1 MILMPAPPPTSP
13 SSATCACLRCS
24 FACLFLASR
33 LLADYNDTSLVKLGA
48 DMPSRRTIVNANT
61 DPTEVVS
68 IFNDRPCYCCLKCSA
83 PLIHTRLSR
92 MNWSPSLSLAVKEL
106 PNRKVGRETT
116 FVRLP
121 YIAYHITCIDDILRT
136 GYHTVADI
144 YCIGC
149 GTTVGWTYLK
159 AHELSQ
165 KYKEGK
171 YIVEKERIMKENA
184 WSVEES

>member
-1 MILMPAPPPTSP
+1 
-13 SSATCACLRCS
+13 
-24 FACLFLASR
+24 
-33 LLADYNDTSLVKLGA
+33 
-48 DMPSRRTIVNANT
+48 MPSRRNLIHANT

-68 IFNDRPCYCCLKCSA
+68 IFHDQPCYYCLKCSA
-83 PLIHTRLSR
+83 PLALQD
-92 MNWSPSLSLAVKEL
+92 EL
-106 PNRKVGRETT
+106 VSKSFSGREGA
-116 FVRLP
+116 
-121 YIAYHITCIDDILRT
+121 AYLMHSVINVKIGKSEGRQLLT

-171 YIVEKERIMKENA
+171 YIVEKERIVKENA
-184 WSVEES
+184 WSIEEP